1 MRLPRLF
8 RKPEPMAMGELF
20 ASDGP
25 YSGLFVGWFLDAPT
39 ADALALETD
48 GAVPAAELHVT
59 VCYGG
64 DLAEIPD
71 IQVMRAIE
79 NARQGIEYSRPM
91 AGKVSGVGR
100 FQAAS
105 EDEGDLDVI
114 YAGVDVPGLA
124 ELHTDIRNA
133 FTRAGFPGSEHGFTP
148 HITLAYVA
156 PGSALPVESV
166 PELPLVI
173 GEVTINAGRFTE
185 TITLGA
191 AFDAMPAEFGEWE
204 SAEGS
209 KRGRT
214 FVPFNFA
221 AVKEPPEWIPYMPI
235 PGQYQHPVYGNVD
248 FSRERLARF
257 VSQFKA
263 GVYQEHIPLDAEHQ
277 TKTSG
282 AMGWIEDLRQ
292 NADGSVDARIKWNDR
307 GRALLA
313 DDRYRYV
320 SADYFDEWPDP
331 SGTVHKDVICGG
343 ALCTKPY
350 FKESVLRPLSRAA
363 SETPPTTPEEGTM
376 SDNPPESKTA
386 SEPIQLADVMRQ
398 LSEERAARE
407 AAENERKTL
416 AETVSKMAADTR
428 RRAFTEEVEGRSHA
442 NNIRWFGDIEP
453 HVAHLESLAKAFGED
468 SAEVKFYV
476 EQNRSRAKQLSEFKG
491 FKEIGHSAAG
501 AEGSALAKL
510 EAKAKAFSDAD
521 PKLTKE
527 QAFARAVTENADLYA
542 AYRKGE

>member
-1 MRLPRLF
+1 MRLPRIF
-8 RKPEPMAMGELF
+8 KQPEPLAMGELF
-20 ASDGP
+20 ASDSEH
-25 YSGLFVGWFLDAPT
+25 SGLFVGWFLDAPT

-48 GAVPAAELHVT
+48 GAVPATELHVT

-64 DLAEIPD
+64 DIAEIPD

-79 NARQGIEYSRPM
+79 NARQCIEYSRPM
-91 AGKVSGVGR
+91 AGVVSGVGR

-105 EDEGDLDVI
+105 EDEGDLDVV

-156 PGSALPVESV
+156 PGSELPVESV
-166 PELPLVI
+166 PNLPLVI
-173 GEVTINAGRFTE
+173 SALTINAGRFTE
-185 TITLGA
+185 TIELGR
-191 AFDAMPAEFGEWE
+191 AFDAMPATFGEWE
-204 SAEGS
+204 AADGQ
-209 KRGRT
+209 KRARS

-221 AVKEPPEWIPYMPI
+221 ATKEPPAWIPYMPI
-235 PGQYQHPVYGNVD
+235 PGRYQHPNYGVVD
-248 FSRERLARF
+248 FPRERLANF
-257 VSQFKA
+257 VAQFKA

-320 SADYFDEWPDP
+320 SADYFDEWPDAL
-331 SGTVHKDVICGG
+331 GNVHKDVICGG

-363 SETPPTTPEEGTM
+363 SETPPNTPEEGTM
-376 SDNPPESKTA
+376 SDNPESKTA
-386 SEPIQLADVMRQ
+386 SEPIQLADLQRQ

-407 AAENERKTL
+407 LAETDRKTL
-416 AETVSKMAADTR
+416 SETVAKMAADTR
-428 RRAFTEEVEGRSHA
+428 RRTFTAEVMGKSDDSG
-442 NNIRWFGDIEP
+442 IRWFGETDK
-453 HVAHLESLAKAFGED
+453 HVAHLEALAKAFGED
-468 SAEVKFYV
+468 SDEVKHYV
-476 EQNRSRAKQLSEFKG
+476 AINRSHAKALTESGAFSEV
-491 FKEIGHSAAG
+491 GHSKSV
-501 AEGSALAKL
+501 ENTALAQL
-510 EAKAKAFSDAD
+510 QSKAKAFSDAD
-521 PKLTKE
+521 PKLSPE
-527 QAFARAVTENADLYA
+527 QAFALATKGNPDLYA
-542 AYRKGE
+542 QYRKEA